1 MNRWLL
7 GLCLGMCLLVQC
19 LGTLPASAAEP
30 IISKVAVNI
39 SDDKGQPLPR
49 KLALRIQASV
59 HAVAEQVL
67 LGRPV
72 TVIEPKQAVYERMV
86 REVFDRILIGYS
98 VETAA
103 ISVGEETQIS
113 LRLSPWGDVVE
124 QTTLVVEE
132 KSFPPQGRAELDAK
146 LETLKNILDE
156 VLLGMPVDS
165 ADWGT
170 GLART
175 VVREWFT
182 DQLPEFRPEV
192 EVAVGKK
199 TQIKLT
205 MTPQAPLVQ
214 ALKVTLR
221 SRSLPNVLLYNVQKD
236 LEQEGQGWLQL
247 PVSFVARYE
256 KTLADQLLAKAAT
269 HSWVKQMGLQMRL
282 VEVRAGP
289 VTEVVLDAESR
300 YYRMFAE
307 GYLDMGKKNEATRV
321 RLHAGWKAMPQG
333 ELFVEGDFFPNDVK
347 NRWYSGLGWQVSS
360 QTEAGVKYQF
370 RDGEKI
376 IWMRQQLGGPW
387 SLRLERYEDK
397 HASELGVRYRLHEF
411 LSAEYVLTNEE
422 RWLRLIAT
430 F

>member
-1 MNRWLL
+1 
-7 GLCLGMCLLVQC
+7 
-19 LGTLPASAAEP
+19 
-30 IISKVAVNI
+30 
-39 SDDKGQPLPR
+39 
-49 KLALRIQASV
+49 
-59 HAVAEQVL
+59 
-67 LGRPV
+67 
-72 TVIEPKQAVYERMV
+72 
-86 REVFDRILIGYS
+86 
-98 VETAA
+98 
-103 ISVGEETQIS
+103 
-113 LRLSPWGDVVE
+113 
-124 QTTLVVEE
+124 
-132 KSFPPQGRAELDAK
+132 
-146 LETLKNILDE
+146 
-156 VLLGMPVDS
+156 MPVDS

-175 VVREWFT
+175 VVREWFV

-192 EVAVGKK
+192 EVSVGKK

-321 RLHAGWKAMPQG
+321 RLHAGWKAMPQS

>member
-7 GLCLGMCLLVQC
+7 GLLLGMCLLVQC

-30 IISKVAVNI
+30 VISKVAVNI

-72 TVIEPKQAVYERMV
+72 AVIEPKQAVYERMV

-98 VETAA
+98 VEMAV
-103 ISVGEETQIS
+103 ISVGEETQIA
-113 LRLSPWGDVVE
+113 LRLAPWGDVVE
-124 QTTLVVEE
+124 ETSFFWDDS
-132 KSFPPQGRAELDAK
+132 SFPPQGRKELHAK

-156 VLLGMPVDS
+156 VLLGMPVDA

-175 VVREWFT
+175 VVREWFA

-192 EVAVGKK
+192 EVLVGKK
-199 TQIKLT
+199 TRVALVL
-205 MTPQAPLVQ
+205 TPQAPLVQ
-214 ALKVTLR
+214 NVQVTLR
-221 SRSLPNVLLYNVQKD
+221 SHSLPNLLLYNVQKD

-247 PVSFVARYE
+247 PAAFVARHE
-256 KTLADQLLAKAAT
+256 KALADQLLAKAAT
-269 HSWVKQMGLQMRL
+269 HSWVRQLGLQLRT
-282 VEVRAGP
+282 VEVRPGP

-300 YYRMFAE
+300 YYRVFAE

-321 RLHAGWKAMPQG
+321 RLHAGWKAVPQG

-347 NRWYSGLGWQVSS
+347 NRWYSGAGWQISS
-360 QTEAGVKYQF
+360 QTEAGVKYKFQ
-370 RDGEKI
+370 DGEKI
-376 IWMRQQLGGPW
+376 FWMRQQLGGPW
-387 SLRLERYEDK
+387 SLRLERYENK

-411 LSAEYVLTNEE
+411 LSAEYVFTNEE

>member
-7 GLCLGMCLLVQC
+7 GLCLGMCFLVQC

-59 HAVAEQVL
+59 NAVAEQVL
-67 LGRPV
+67 LGRPLA
-72 TVIEPKQAVYERMV
+72 VIEPKQAVYERMV

-124 QTTLVVEE
+124 QTTLVWEK

-156 VLLGMPVDS
+156 VLLGMPVDA

-192 EVAVGKK
+192 EVSVGKK

>member
-1 MNRWLL
+1 M
-7 GLCLGMCLLVQC
+7 
-19 LGTLPASAAEP
+19 
-30 IISKVAVNI
+30 
-39 SDDKGQPLPR
+39 
-49 KLALRIQASV
+49 
-59 HAVAEQVL
+59 
-67 LGRPV
+67 
-72 TVIEPKQAVYERMV
+72 
-86 REVFDRILIGYS
+86 
-98 VETAA
+98 
-103 ISVGEETQIS
+103 
-113 LRLSPWGDVVE
+113 
-124 QTTLVVEE
+124 
-132 KSFPPQGRAELDAK
+132 
-146 LETLKNILDE
+146 
-156 VLLGMPVDS
+156 
-165 ADWGT
+165 
-170 GLART
+170 
-175 VVREWFT
+175 
-182 DQLPEFRPEV
+182 
-192 EVAVGKK
+192 EVAVAKK
-199 TQIKLT
+199 TQVKLT

-247 PVSFVARYE
+247 PVAFVARQE
-256 KTLADQLLAKAAT
+256 KALADQLLTKAAA
-269 HSWVKQMGLQMRL
+269 HSWVKQLGLQMRL

-307 GYLDMGKKNEATRV
+307 GYLDMGKKTEATRV
-321 RLHAGWKAMPQG
+321 RLHAGWKAIPQG

>member
-7 GLCLGMCLLVQC
+7 GLCLGMCLLAQC

-59 HAVAEQVL
+59 NAVAEQVL

-98 VETAA
+98 VERAS

-321 RLHAGWKAMPQG
+321 RLHAGWKATPQG